1 MKIVAAWLSAVI
13 PAAALADGLVG
24 ATIPPYP
31 AGLVNEQGACV
42 AGTLGGV
49 ASEFDF
55 SIGILEDASSVP
67 KTLFGAR
74 LAGRDDNGRA
84 RWTITDVLPYPVL
97 PEGYF
102 LAMTTCES
110 DGKKD
115 ETIVAVV
122 RATEEEEWLEDVL
135 WARRYDLDTQ
145 KFVEQPSS
153 GLRCLNEG
161 WGL

>member
-1 MKIVAAWLSAVI
+1 MKVAAWL
-13 PAAALADGLVG
+13 AALLPAVAVAEDLVG
-24 ATIPPYP
+24 STIPPYP

-42 AGTLGGV
+42 AGMLGGV
-49 ASEFDF
+49 ARECDF

-74 LAGRDDNGRA
+74 LAGRDDKGRA
-84 RWTITDVLPYPVL
+84 RWTITDVVPYPIL
-97 PEGYF
+97 PEGYY

-110 DGKKD
+110 DGRKD

-122 RATEEEEWLEDVL
+122 RGEDIEWLADVL

-145 KFVEQPSS
+145 KFVDQPSS

>member
-1 MKIVAAWLSAVI
+1 MKVVAWL
-13 PAAALADGLVG
+13 AALLPAVAVAEDLVG
-24 ATIPPYP
+24 STIPPYP

-42 AGTLGGV
+42 AGMLGGV
-49 ASEFDF
+49 ARECDF

-74 LAGRDDNGRA
+74 LAGRDDKGRA
-84 RWTITDVLPYPVL
+84 RWTITDVVPYPIL
-97 PEGYF
+97 PEGYY

-110 DGKKD
+110 DGRKD

-122 RATEEEEWLEDVL
+122 RGEDTEWLADVL

-145 KFVEQPSS
+145 KFVDQPSS
-153 GLRCLNEG
+153 GVRCLNEG
-161 WGL
+161 GGL

>member
-1 MKIVAAWLSAVI
+1 MKVAACLAALL
-13 PAAALADGLVG
+13 PAMAAADDLVG
-24 ATIPPYP
+24 STIPPYP

-42 AGTLGGV
+42 R
-49 ASEFDF
+49 ECDF

-67 KTLFGAR
+67 KSLFGAR
-74 LAGRDDNGRA
+74 LAGRDDKGRA
-84 RWTITDVLPYPVL
+84 RWTITDVVPYPIL
-97 PEGYF
+97 PEGYY

-110 DGKKD
+110 DGRKD

-122 RATEEEEWLEDVL
+122 RGEDTEWLADVL

-145 KFVEQPSS
+145 KFVDQPST
-153 GLRCLNEG
+153 GVRCLNEG